1 MFNISF
7 QLGAFVHARTFLWSR
22 RSEKPRFFAASRIP
36 RVSRTW
42 QNTPWRLWQW
52 LTSPQSHLDGKRKG
66 LSEELFFSSK
76 DAMNPWICKTLLGE
90 MSNAHFLKR
99 VWVKG
104 IMFVF
109 ELDFKWWFCFQRNV
123 SKPLV
128 LYRLFCG
135 LASICSNHFI
145 VETFS
150 DSTWYKRPHPLLG
163 TRDEAIFVSGGGG
176 GDFESSRDQGL
187 GRGRGMSNF
196 SLYEKMIVY
205 RLKVGNKS
213 IL

>member
-1 MFNISF
+1 
-7 QLGAFVHARTFLWSR
+7 
-22 RSEKPRFFAASRIP
+22 
-36 RVSRTW
+36 
-42 QNTPWRLWQW
+42 
-52 LTSPQSHLDGKRKG
+52 
-66 LSEELFFSSK
+66 
-76 DAMNPWICKTLLGE
+76 
-90 MSNAHFLKR
+90 
-99 VWVKG
+99 
-104 IMFVF
+104 MFVF

-128 LYRLFCG
+128 LYRLFVT
-135 LASICSNHFI
+135 LHLSAAII
-145 VETFS
+145 LLLKPLVI
-150 DSTWYKRPHPLLG
+150 RPDINVPINCLWG
-163 TRDEAIFVSGGGG
+163 TRDEAIFVSRGGG

>member
-1 MFNISF
+1 MKPSF
-7 QLGAFVHARTFLWSR
+7 GKAQIFCCKQNPS
-22 RSEKPRFFAASRIP
+22 
-36 RVSRTW
+36 RVSHLAKHAMAPVAVVDKSSKPLGWEKERLE
-42 QNTPWRLWQW
+42 WRVV
-52 LTSPQSHLDGKRKG
+52 
-66 LSEELFFSSK
+66 FSSK

-90 MSNAHFLKR
+90 MSNAHSLKR

-128 LYRLFCG
+128 LYRLFVT
-135 LASICSNHFI
+135 LHLSAAII
-145 VETFS
+145 LLLKPLVI
-150 DSTWYKRPHPLLG
+150 RPDINVPINCLWG
-163 TRDEAIFVSGGGG
+163 TRDEAIFVSRGGG